1 MVRRPTLSLH
11 GAGETIKLSS
21 LGSGGDARFILLAGA
36 TGLGWAP
43 TENTIDD
50 LPFGGGVLRH
60 RRQEVANVTVPIAVI
75 GDYYERRDARRKME
89 RVFSDEVEIRLTHPD
104 GQQRSRFGWY
114 VDGLDGLGESEEY
127 QNVSTFVIAFDCPD
141 TDWLDAERSQEIVL
155 VPPPSK
161 VFLTETRGGSTKP
174 GELWASNYFLFPR
187 FENLPVVE
195 DVSDKVSNVPSN
207 RQNRILFASDDFTS
221 VQTNEM
227 SPGGGRSLV
236 LMAEGTRLEAMNRD
250 IYLYPDAATTTSQ
263 YAVSL
268 GVKMIRQYSDE
279 IQIRVQLGR
288 ADNNSVPGAGF
299 TVSSSKTLSP
309 EEADE
314 GQRIELRE
322 SSTKSGQPV
331 VRIQIIMPSRSE
343 SQYQH
348 FLIDEVLFTNAY
360 DPDAREQDL
369 AFWDGDTPNTDEFVY
384 AWSGSPGMSVSTKS
398 KPTVTTE
405 ADMAIPW
412 TPIWLDSNTQS
423 ESIIVTNHG
432 DMIAPCTITVGGP
445 GENLLVENRTTGEV
459 VDFRWSWDAD
469 DVVVIDS
476 DEHTRDIRVG
486 DDDTGIGWDYLTVE
500 SSPTLIRLAP
510 GDNDLHIA
518 FAGMNRDS
526 RVTVSHRDRF
536 RSGL

>member
-11 GAGETIKLSS
+11 GAGETIKLSP

-43 TENTIDD
+43 TDNTVDD

-75 GDYYERRDARRKME
+75 GDYYERRDARRKLE
-89 RVFSDEVEIRLTHPD
+89 RAFSDEVEIRLTHPD

-127 QNVSTFVIAFDCPD
+127 ENVSTFVIAFDCPGP
-141 TDWLDAERSQEIVL
+141 DWLDAERSQEIVL

-161 VFLTETRGGSTKP
+161 VFLTETHAGSTKP
-174 GELWASNYFLFPR
+174 GELWASNYFLFPQ
-187 FENLPVVE
+187 FKNLPVVSGSGYVE
-195 DVSDKVSNVPSN
+195 SN
-207 RQNRILFASDDFTS
+207 RANRILFDSDDFTA
-221 VQTNEM
+221 VQT
-227 SPGGGRSLV
+227 GKAQQGDGRSLV
-236 LMAEGTRLEAMNRD
+236 LIPEGGSGYEYRY
-250 IYLYPDAATTTSQ
+250 IYLYPDAPTTTTQ
-263 YAVSL
+263 YAASFDITVGGDIPS
-268 GVKMIRQYSDE
+268 GVKIPVSIVTVE
-279 IQIRVQLGR
+279 GT
-288 ADNNSVPGAGF
+288 SVPGDGEAKRSNTF
-299 TVSSSKTLSP
+299 FVDLDDSSP
-309 EEADE
+309 
-314 GQRIELRE
+314 QRIELRE
-322 SSTKSGQPV
+322 RDTFSGNRAIKIQVSMPKDSSGQMMV
-331 VRIQIIMPSRSE
+331 VMVE
-343 SQYQH
+343 N
-348 FLIDEVLFTNAY
+348 VLFTNAY

-384 AWSGSPGMSVSTKS
+384 EWSGSPGMSVSTKS
-398 KPTVTTE
+398 TPPTEV
-405 ADMAIPW
+405 DDLAIPW

-423 ESIIVTNHG
+423 ESIIVANHG

-445 GENLLVENRTTGEV
+445 GENLIVENKTTGEV
-459 VDFRWSWDAD
+459 VDFRKAWGAD
-469 DVVVIDS
+469 DVVVIES
-476 DEHTRDIRVG
+476 YEHEIDVRIN

-510 GDNDLHIA
+510 GDNDIHIA

-526 RVTVSHRDRF
+526 RVIVSHRDRF